1 MSEAGV
7 TKSSVL
13 STLLENHR
21 LFLAFLERRVGTK
34 ADAEDILQ
42 AAFVKMMESP
52 TRLPN
57 EERVVAWFYRVL
69 RNALSDHYRRRDAEQ
84 RAYQMAARG
93 AQALIKSSGIGF
105 RARGHGVS
113 LRHEP
118 SRDTEARVRPYP
130 RRGGAAR
137 GEDRGRRRERGHI
150 PGDGSRSAPSGP
162 AGAPKTARAHVR
174 HLGPLRLSPLY
185 VPD

>member
-52 TRLPN
+52 TRLPMKS
-57 EERVVAWFYRVL
+57 EWLHGSIGSFETPSVTITVA
-69 RNALSDHYRRRDAEQ
+69 ET
-84 RAYQMAARG
+84 
-93 AQALIKSSGIGF
+93 
-105 RARGHGVS
+105 
-113 LRHEP
+113 P
-118 SRDTEARVRPYP
+118 SRERTRWPLA
-130 RRGGAAR
+130 
-137 GEDRGRRRERGHI
+137 GRR
-150 PGDGSRSAPSGP
+150 
-162 AGAPKTARAHVR
+162 
-174 HLGPLRLSPLY
+174 L
-185 VPD
+185 